1 MIITPIIAGIIWGS
15 LVTYNIQK
23 TELFKCKVEKIQASC
38 EKVKQLNEENKK

>member
-15 LVTYNIQK
+15 IVTYNIQK

-38 EKVKQLNEENKK
+38 EKVKELNKEKK